1 MKLLSLAGRLLALAL
16 AVIPA
21 FAADSGSIRG
31 TVTDPL
37 GAVVPNAAVKLIQN
51 AKQVSSTNTD
61 QTGKYSFSPVT
72 PGRYHI
78 EAEAPTFASQTSA
91 PVYVG
96 NGYTA
101 EVNIT
106 LKVGTV
112 SQQLVVTSTGTQLPE
127 SQVGASVTVISSNE
141 FQDKLDILEPLR
153 LVPGAQVVQTSQRGG
168 VGSVFIRGG
177 NSNANKVLIDG
188 VAVNDIGGL
197 VNFGTLATTGIDQVE
212 VLRGPNSVLY
222 GSDAMAGVVS
232 LTTRRGSTP
241 LPELTYA
248 FDAGNFN
255 SLRHEASL
263 GGAFRRL
270 DYYGAFS
277 RFDTGNSVPNST
289 FHNATSVANF
299 GWAADS
305 ATEIRVTGWHTNTAV
320 GEPGALDFFGIANDS
335 FRKEENT
342 FVSATVQN
350 QTTSRW
356 HNLFRYGA
364 TRLRVLDENPT
375 PTGILD
381 PFGDF
386 VGKLVTIKGANGFST
401 TGQAILDFGGTY
413 PSILNTL
420 GNRDTVEVQ
429 SDYSFNSHLL
439 GLFGFRYEDER
450 GFTLF
455 GSSKTPA
462 KRQNF
467 GYTGEIQGNL
477 FSRLYATLGIGFE
490 DNAVFGTATIP
501 RVSLAYHLL
510 RPRADGFWSGTKLKF
525 NYGQGIKEASIG
537 DQSFS
542 LFNLLSNSPGGAQKI
557 AQFHITPVS
566 AERSRS
572 FDVGVEQLLNNGRA
586 KLGVTFFHNQFRDQ
600 IEFVDPSALFQ
611 FGVLSSLAPF
621 GATLNTANTRALG
634 AETELEMTLGRGFR
648 ARAAYTYLDAVVERS
663 FTSDALIPSINPA
676 FPTVPIGL
684 FAPLKGARP
693 FRRAPHTASFLLGYS
708 RPKLALSL
716 SGYLVSRRDD
726 STFITDGFFG
736 PGMALPNRNLAEA
749 YQKID
754 FGGTYRINRYLALY
768 SSIENLASQHY
779 DAAFGFPNLPFTF
792 RSGMRITVGGESW
805 K

>member
-1 MKLLSLAGRLLALAL
+1 MKLLSLAGLMLALAL

-31 TVTDPL
+31 TITDPL
-37 GAVVPNAAVKLIQN
+37 GAVVPNATVKLIQN
-51 AKQVSSTNTD
+51 AKQVTSTNTD
-61 QTGKYSFSPVT
+61 QTGKYSFSSVA
-72 PGRYHI
+72 PGRYQI
-78 EAEAPTFASQTSA
+78 AAEAPTFASQTSS

-96 NGYTA
+96 SGGTA
-101 EVNIT
+101 EVNLA

-112 SQQLVVTSTGTQLPE
+112 SQQLIVTSTGTQLPE
-127 SQVGASVTVISSNE
+127 SQVGASVTVISSND

-197 VNFGTLATTGIDQVE
+197 VNFGTLATTGIDHLE

-289 FHNATSVANF
+289 FHNATSVANL
-299 GWAADS
+299 GWAATSTTD
-305 ATEIRVTGWHTNTAV
+305 IRFTGWHTNTAV
-320 GEPGALDFFGIANDS
+320 GEPGALDFFGIPNDS

-375 PTGILD
+375 PTGIFD
-381 PFGDF
+381 PLFGNF
-386 VGKLVTIKGANGFST
+386 LGNTVTIKGANGFST
-401 TGQAILDFGGTY
+401 TGQGILDFGGTY

-420 GNRDTVEVQ
+420 GNRDTVEIQ
-429 SDYSFNSHLL
+429 SDYSLNSHLL

-477 FSRLYATLGIGFE
+477 FGRLYATLGMGFE
-490 DNAVFGTATIP
+490 DNAVFGTATTP
-501 RVSLAYHLL
+501 RVSLAYHLF
-510 RPRADGFWSGTKLKF
+510 RPRTDRFWSGTKLKF

-542 LFNLLSNSPGGAQKI
+542 LFNLLSTVPGGAQTI
-557 AQFHITPVS
+557 AQFHIKPVS
-566 AERSRS
+566 AERLRS
-572 FDVGVEQLLNNGRA
+572 FGRA
-586 KLGVTFFHNQFRDQ
+586 KLGVTFFHNQFKDQ
-600 IEFVDPSALFQ
+600 IEFVDPSALPK
-611 FGVLSSLAPF
+611 FGVPSLVAPF

-634 AETELEMTLGRGFR
+634 AETEIDLTLGHGFR
-648 ARAAYTYLDAVVERS
+648 ARADYTYLDAVVLHS
-663 FTSDALIPSINPA
+663 FTSDAVFPSINPA
-676 FPTVPIGL
+676 IPNVPIGL
-684 FAPLKGARP
+684 FAPLTGARP

-736 PGMALPNRNLAEA
+736 PGMALPNRNLAKA

-792 RSGMRITVGGESW
+792 RSGMRITLGGESW

>member
-16 AVIPA
+16 AVVPA

-31 TVTDPL
+31 TITDPL
-37 GAVVPNAAVKLIQN
+37 GAVVPNATVKLIQN
-51 AKQVSSTNTD
+51 AKQVASTNTD
-61 QTGKYSFSPVT
+61 QTGKYTLSPVT
-72 PGRYHI
+72 PGRYQI
-78 EAEAPTFASQTSA
+78 EAEAPTFASQTSV

-96 NGYTA
+96 NEGTA
-101 EVNIT
+101 EVNLT
-106 LKVGTV
+106 LRVGTV

-127 SQVGASVTVISSNE
+127 SQVGGSVTVIHSSD
-141 FQDKLDILEPLR
+141 FQEKLDILEPLR

-197 VNFGTLATTGIDQVE
+197 VNFGTLATTGIDQIE

-222 GSDAMAGVVS
+222 GSDAMAGVIS

-289 FHNATSVANF
+289 FHNATSVLNL

-305 ATEIRVTGWHTNTAV
+305 ATEIRLTGWHTNTAV
-320 GEPGALDFFGIANDS
+320 GEPGPLDFFGIPNDS

-364 TRLRVLDENPT
+364 TRLRVLDENPA
-375 PTGILD
+375 PTGIPD
-381 PFGDF
+381 SFGDF
-386 VGKLVTIKGANGFST
+386 DGKVVTIKGANGFST

-420 GNRDTVEVQ
+420 GNRDTVEIQ
-429 SDYSFNSHLL
+429 SDYSLNPHLL

-450 GFTLF
+450 GYTLF
-455 GSSKTPA
+455 GGSKTPA

-490 DNAVFGTATIP
+490 DNAVFGTATTP

-510 RPRADGFWSGTKLKF
+510 RPRTDGFWSGTKLKF
-525 NYGQGIKEASIG
+525 NYGQGIKEPSIG
-537 DQSFS
+537 DQNFS
-542 LFNLLSNSPGGAQKI
+542 LFALLATTPAGLQKI

-586 KLGVTFFHNQFRDQ
+586 KLGVTFFHNQFKDQ
-600 IEFVDPSALFQ
+600 IEFVDPSALPQ
-611 FGVLSSLAPF
+611 FGVPSSVAPF

-634 AETELEMTLGRGFR
+634 AETELEMSLGRGFR
-648 ARAAYTYLDAVVERS
+648 ARAAYTYLDAVVLRS
-663 FTSDALIPSINPA
+663 FTSDALFPSINPA
-676 FPTVPIGL
+676 IPNVPIGL

-693 FRRAPHTASFLLGYS
+693 FRRAPHTASFLLGYA
-708 RPKLALSL
+708 RPKLALSV
-716 SGYLVSRRDD
+716 SGYFISRRDD
-726 STFITDGFFG
+726 STFITDPFFG
-736 PGMALPNRNLAEA
+736 PGMALPNRNLAQA

-768 SSIENLASQHY
+768 SSLENLASQHY

-792 RSGMRITVGGESW
+792 RSGVRITVGGESW